1 MSSAPSQASRPGS
14 GSATPSGPTT
24 VDIYRPLAKA
34 VSRPLAPFLPS
45 SSTSSSSAVPPLP
58 TLLGLDKQ
66 SYPRLSGKH
75 VLLSG
80 PHAGPSELVTGK
92 KRHRGDPAARAKARA
107 EHQAGEDQ
115 RRELGVSGER
125 KRKRAAGGVVQRRVK
140 ISDLVVV
147 ALRLGPGSFAVIIL
161 LLVVVLVVVGLVVE
175 MVVVIV
181 VVEVVVVYESLLPL
195 HYLHCT
201 YLSQL
206 LHLPPLPA
214 PTPTAQ
220 TKRNGDDDKD
230 DGSRPSPA
238 PGAGGSSP
246 FPSAGPSSRSSGTK
260 TAPLPT
266 SPALALP
273 PGLHPE
279 SIQTA
284 LSKSDFTGSH
294 LLVLS
299 SRNPSLVGIRGIVI
313 EETASTF
320 RLVSPDHTAR
330 VIPKNGTQFELSFPA
345 YSPAPAPAS
354 ASIGDTRAKG
364 EAGEAGE
371 EHQRDAGDP
380 GMSIVDMEHHL
391 RRSPRISLTLLGT
404 SFGFRS
410 GDRAGR
416 KFRPAQ
422 GGGGGSGWGEE
433 WVEGE
438 WSEVL
443 RGLEAAEAAETA
455 EKRHRQRQRQRPEV
469 ARGGR
474 ASSRH
479 RSTKATTAATAAE
492 ATATPAAAAAV
503 DAGREPGH
511 DSVSVS
517 VSADLDSVIVGLGAP
532 RELGEAKVVQRR
544 KRGKSRRKDPPTWGR
559 FEEVPA

>member
-1 MSSAPSQASRPGS
+1 MASA
-14 GSATPSGPTT
+14 
-24 VDIYRPLAKA
+24 
-34 VSRPLAPFLPS
+34 
-45 SSTSSSSAVPPLP
+45 
-58 TLLGLDKQ
+58 Q
-66 SYPRLSGKH
+66 S
-75 VLLSG
+75 
-80 PHAGPSELVTGK
+80 
-92 KRHRGDPAARAKARA
+92 
-107 EHQAGEDQ
+107 
-115 RRELGVSGER
+115 
-125 KRKRAAGGVVQRRVK
+125 
-140 ISDLVVV
+140 
-147 ALRLGPGSFAVIIL
+147 
-161 LLVVVLVVVGLVVE
+161 
-175 MVVVIV
+175 
-181 VVEVVVVYESLLPL
+181 
-195 HYLHCT
+195 
-201 YLSQL
+201 
-206 LHLPPLPA
+206 
-214 PTPTAQ
+214 
-220 TKRNGDDDKD
+220 KRNDDGDD
-230 DGSRPSPA
+230 DGSRPSR
-238 PGAGGSSP
+238 
-246 FPSAGPSSRSSGTK
+246 AGPPSSSRTPSGTL
-260 TAPLPT
+260 TPP
-266 SPALALP
+266 LALP

-371 EHQRDAGDP
+371 EQQRDAGDP

-438 WSEVL
+438 WSEMF
-443 RGLEAAEAAETA
+443 RCLEAATMAEAGKAETA
-455 EKRHRQRQRQRPEV
+455 KTRPRQRPEV

-479 RSTKATTAATAAE
+479 RSTKATTAATAVE

>member
-1 MSSAPSQASRPGS
+1 MSSAPLQSSRPGS
-14 GSATPSGPTT
+14 GSATPSGPTS

-34 VSRPLAPFLPS
+34 VSRPLAPLLPS
-45 SSTSSSSAVPPLP
+45 SSTSSSPAVPPLP

-92 KRHRGDPAARAKARA
+92 KRNRGDPAARAKAAA
-107 EHQAGEDQ
+107 EHQAGEER

-125 KRKRAAGGVVQRRVK
+125 KRRRVAGGVVQRREK
-140 ISDLVVV
+140 IS
-147 ALRLGPGSFAVIIL
+147 
-161 LLVVVLVVVGLVVE
+161 
-175 MVVVIV
+175 
-181 VVEVVVVYESLLPL
+181 YESLLPL

-206 LHLPPLPA
+206 LHLPPLPVA
-214 PTPTAQ
+214 PIQ
-220 TKRNGDDDKD
+220 TRPNDAKANADANA
-230 DGSRPSPA
+230 RPSPV

-246 FPSAGPSSRSSGTK
+246 FPSAGQSSRPK

-266 SPALALP
+266 PTPTPTPPALPLP

-299 SRNPSLVGIRGIVI
+299 SRNPSLVGIEGIVI

-354 ASIGDTRAKG
+354 IGDTGGKG
-364 EAGEAGE
+364 EEGE
-371 EHQRDAGDP
+371 EQKRDVGDAGDAGDP
-380 GMSIVDMEHHL
+380 GMSIVDMEQHL
-391 RRSPRISLTLLGT
+391 RLSPRISLTLLGT

-438 WSEVL
+438 WSEVF
-443 RGLEAAEAAETA
+443 RGLEETPKAEAAE
-455 EKRHRQRQRQRPEV
+455 KRHSRRPEV

-474 ASSRH
+474 ASSR
-479 RSTKATTAATAAE
+479 RERVTKAT
-492 ATATPAAAAAV
+492 ATATVVGATAAAAAAA
-503 DAGREPGH
+503 DGGRGE
-511 DSVSVS
+511 VS
-517 VSADLDSVIVGLGAP
+517 SVIVGLGAP
-532 RELGEAKVVQRR
+532 RELGEAKVVGRR

-559 FEEVPA
+559 FEEIHA